1 MGSAIFII
9 GQEHAEFQWRIDSSA
24 VSAKQRVTT
33 GRFPYVSFFRMQG
46 AIQIKDSRETTPF
59 SNHINASNFG
69 AKYGTL
75 EYLRQFE
82 RTNFLIISGHS
93 PQSVRINV
101 RELSLKVWPSSESQ
115 ANIQETKFSSHFDSL
130 RFASGQQSNL
140 SISFILQSAAQQNR
154 KADGIQTLV
163 RKVRR
168 LVKERTNRTFRCVLR
183 SGGTLDERRC
193 PESGSTEETTRSSRQ
208 TFEDSESRPRGARTS
223 SVGAD
228 SSSVGDEDSRFRARR
243 NAGRIKQSLSDR
255 VQSSACNDRPRFK
268 LTFQGEKKPRR
279 KSEDEEYPDTFAE
292 RGGTFTD
299 DRKER
304 LDASRCKDIG
314 EEVPTHGKLH
324 KSDSFLR
331 RLVRNSKDNITEGC
345 ERLVRNIQKSP
356 LLRKKFQFTDDKP
369 VPPVRRKKNKQ
380 RPVQADSIYEQSST
394 SVNPEGSNNNRV
406 SVVFPNAE
414 LVEDDFLLVHKTSP
428 TDQGTSHS
436 LASKISST
444 RRIENEGSSESVSV
458 EDVEDLIRTEDN
470 LRLLEQRV
478 LIRRRLEKSTKLLR
492 AVQPASQ
499 QRSRSEE
506 SLVHAIEQVHHRF
519 RVRFPIS
526 VDSAAVDCSPVAHRR
541 YVGSVCNR
549 GEQSRSAEWRDKV
562 ERTWWKAKRSPPPDD
577 WQVQRSSGDNAHEST
592 DNRVKPARKLQIRDG
607 GVHAR
612 LTSLVKCKL
621 ANFADSGGDEEA
633 TRNREPTEEQSKQ
646 RLVANRLDENTTRH
660 PSTPADQP
668 LHGSRVSSD
677 LALESRSVSDAL
689 ADSSFVTIRVNLAGL
704 ASADGRG
711 DDEEILKPGSVIT
724 TDRDVRKNQ
733 GKSQRRLASKR
744 KKVVSSGKECKAREP
759 SAWNDWKMKFTVR
772 MIRIRDKLMLGLSAF
787 AILFTILLVM
797 DLQMDLGYSGHHLV
811 PSHGRVRIGDDPNTD
826 TIYNNFR
833 RRFLQRMNASKEQTS
848 GDVSGTTQNSGKDSG
863 NEARESRT
871 EKTEVHDSFSDLVD
885 LVVKGYGVSVYEGVA
900 RISGEDHTYNPT
912 LGELKKIS
920 L

>member
-1 MGSAIFII
+1 M
-9 GQEHAEFQWRIDSSA
+9 
-24 VSAKQRVTT
+24 
-33 GRFPYVSFFRMQG
+33 
-46 AIQIKDSRETTPF
+46 
-59 SNHINASNFG
+59 
-69 AKYGTL
+69 
-75 EYLRQFE
+75 
-82 RTNFLIISGHS
+82 
-93 PQSVRINV
+93 
-101 RELSLKVWPSSESQ
+101 
-115 ANIQETKFSSHFDSL
+115 
-130 RFASGQQSNL
+130 
-140 SISFILQSAAQQNR
+140 
-154 KADGIQTLV
+154 
-163 RKVRR
+163 
-168 LVKERTNRTFRCVLR
+168 
-183 SGGTLDERRC
+183 
-193 PESGSTEETTRSSRQ
+193 
-208 TFEDSESRPRGARTS
+208 
-223 SVGAD
+223 
-228 SSSVGDEDSRFRARR
+228 
-243 NAGRIKQSLSDR
+243 SDR

-268 LTFQGEKKPRR
+268 LTFQREKKPRR
-279 KSEDEEYPDTFAE
+279 KSEDEEQPDTFAE

-299 DRKER
+299 DKKER
-304 LDASRCKDIG
+304 LDASHCKDIG

-324 KSDSFLR
+324 KSESFLR
-331 RLVRNSKDNITEGC
+331 RLVKNSRDNITEGC

-356 LLRKKFQFTDDKP
+356 LLRKKFQSTDDDKP

-380 RPVQADSIYEQSST
+380 RPVEADSINKQSSK
-394 SVNPEGSNNNRV
+394 SVNPEKSNNNLV
-406 SVVFPNAE
+406 SVVFPNVE
-414 LVEDDFLLVHKTSP
+414 LVEDNFLLVHKASQT
-428 TDQGTSHS
+428 TQGTSHS
-436 LASKISST
+436 LNESASKTSST
-444 RRIENEGSSESVSV
+444 RPIENVEDSSESVSV

-492 AVQPASQ
+492 ALQPASQ
-499 QRSRSEE
+499 QRSWSEE

-541 YVGSVCNR
+541 YVGSVCDR
-549 GEQSRSAEWRDKV
+549 GRPSGGQSRSAEWWDKV
-562 ERTWWKAKRSPPPDD
+562 ERTSWKAKRSPPPDD
-577 WQVQRSSGDNAHEST
+577 WQVQGSTRFSPSGDNAHGST
-592 DNRVKPARKLQIRDG
+592 DNRVKPARKLQIRDDG

-621 ANFADSGGDEEA
+621 ANFAGSGGDEEA
-633 TRNREPTEEQSKQ
+633 TRDREPTEEQSKQ

-677 LALESRSVSDAL
+677 LALESRSVNDAL
-689 ADSSFVTIRVNLAGL
+689 ADSSFVTIRVNLGGL
-704 ASADGRG
+704 GSGDGRG
-711 DDEEILKPGSVIT
+711 DDEEVLKPGSVIT
-724 TDRDVRKNQ
+724 VDRDDRKNQ

-744 KKVVSSGKECKAREP
+744 KVRSGKECKVR
-759 SAWNDWKMKFTVR
+759 AWNDWKMKLTVR

-848 GDVSGTTQNSGKDSG
+848 GDVSGTTQSSGKDGG

-920 L
+920 LK